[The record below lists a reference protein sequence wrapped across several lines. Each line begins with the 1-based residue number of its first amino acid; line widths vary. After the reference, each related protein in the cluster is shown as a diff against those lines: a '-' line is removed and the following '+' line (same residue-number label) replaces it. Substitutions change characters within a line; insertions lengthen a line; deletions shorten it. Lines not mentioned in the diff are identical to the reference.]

1 MKNNLSIKLFLGLLS
16 AVIVFHVC
24 IIVKII
30 PYTIAWGGR
39 LHNDNEMYV
48 FEFVS
53 IGINLFL
60 GFVLLMKSHYLKFYF
75 REKIVNFILWF
86 FFGLFV
92 LNTIGNLFAKTTFEK
107 FFSILTLL
115 SAILI
120 WRVLKGKDK
129 STTWFSSERSI
140 LKFIIEFLKPSPLP
154 HPIFHHRIQ

>member
-1 MKNNLSIKLFLGLLS
+1 MGINNLSIKLLLGLLS

-39 LHNDNEMYV
+39 LHNDSEMYV

-53 IGINLFL
+53 ICINLFL
-60 GFVLLMKSHYLKFYF
+60 AFVLLMKSHYLKFYF
-75 REKIVNFILWF
+75 KEKIVNFILWF

-120 WRVLKGKDK
+120 WRVLNAKKQ
-129 STTWFSSERSI
+129 F
-140 LKFIIEFLKPSPLP
+140 
-154 HPIFHHRIQ
+154 

>member
-1 MKNNLSIKLFLGLLS
+1 MGINNLSLKLFLGLLS
-16 AVIVFHVC
+16 VVIVFHVC

-39 LHNDNEMYV
+39 LQNDSEMYV

-53 IGINLFL
+53 IGVNLIL

-75 REKIVNFILWF
+75 KEKIVNFILWF
-86 FFGLFV
+86 FLALFA

-129 STTWFSSERSI
+129 TTN
-140 LKFIIEFLKPSPLP
+140 
-154 HPIFHHRIQ
+154 

>member
-1 MKNNLSIKLFLGLLS
+1 MKNNLSIKLFLGILS

-39 LHNDNEMYV
+39 LHNDSEMYV

-53 IGINLFL
+53 IGVNLFL

-75 REKIVNFILWF
+75 REKIVNYILWF

-120 WRVLKGKDK
+120 WRVLKGKDDT
-129 STTWFSSERSI
+129 ST
-140 LKFIIEFLKPSPLP
+140 
-154 HPIFHHRIQ
+154 

>member
-1 MKNNLSIKLFLGLLS
+1 MKNHLSLKLLLGILN
-16 AVIVFHVC
+16 AVIVFHLC

-39 LHNDNEMYV
+39 LRSDSEMYV

-53 IGINLFL
+53 IGVNLFL
-60 GFVLLMKSHYLKFYF
+60 DFVLLMKSHYLKFYF
-75 REKIVNFILWF
+75 REKIVNYILWF

-120 WRVLKGKDK
+120 WRLLKGKDDT
-129 STTWFSSERSI
+129 ST
-140 LKFIIEFLKPSPLP
+140 
-154 HPIFHHRIQ
+154 

>member
-1 MKNNLSIKLFLGLLS
+1 MGINNLSLKLFLGLLS
-16 AVIVFHVC
+16 AVIVFHLC

-39 LHNDNEMYV
+39 LHNDSEMYV

-60 GFVLLMKSHYLKFYF
+60 GFVLLMKGQYLKFYF
-75 REKIVNFILWF
+75 KEKIVNLTLWF

-107 FFSILTLL
+107 FFSILTFL
-115 SAILI
+115 SAFLI
-120 WRVLKGKDK
+120 WKVLKRKNK
-129 STTWFSSERSI
+129 STN
-140 LKFIIEFLKPSPLP
+140 
-154 HPIFHHRIQ
+154 

>member
-1 MKNNLSIKLFLGLLS
+1 MKNNLSLKLFLGLLS

-30 PYTIAWGGR
+30 PYAIAWGGR
-39 LHNDNEMYV
+39 LHNDSEMYV

-53 IGINLFL
+53 IGVNLFL

-75 REKIVNFILWF
+75 KEKIVNFILWF

-120 WRVLKGKDK
+120 WKVLKGKDK
-129 STTWFSSERSI
+129 STTWFLWEKSI
-140 LKFIIEFLKPSPLP
+140 FVAEYKTWI
-154 HPIFHHRIQ
+154 

>member
-1 MKNNLSIKLFLGLLS
+1 MKNNLSLKLLLGILN
-16 AVIVFHVC
+16 AVIVFHLC

-30 PYTIAWGGR
+30 PYSIAWGGR

-53 IGINLFL
+53 IGVNLFL
-60 GFVLLMKSHYLKFYF
+60 GFVLLMKSHYLKFYIK
-75 REKIVNFILWF
+75 EKIVNFILWF

-92 LNTIGNLFAKTTFEK
+92 LNTIGNLFAKTIFEK

-120 WRVLKGKDK
+120 WKVLKGKDK
-129 STTWFSSERSI
+129 SST
-140 LKFIIEFLKPSPLP
+140 
-154 HPIFHHRIQ
+154 